1 MNGIFRKTTFAVATL
16 AMTCGMALYARAD
29 GQAKVMTG
37 VVTDMACGRS
47 HSMMKGNGSDAQ
59 CVRTCV
65 KGGSPFGL
73 VVGDNV
79 IELRGHSGELNK
91 YAAQKVTVSGTMR
104 GKDLIVES
112 VKPAK

>member
-1 MNGIFRKTTFAVATL
+1 MSEIFRKATL
-16 AMTCGMALYARAD
+16 AVAMVAMACGLAICTHASGTTKIL
-29 GQAKVMTG
+29 TG

-73 VVGDNV
+73 VVGDKV
-79 IELRGHSGELNK
+79 IELRGHSEELNK
-91 YAAQKVTVSGTMR
+91 YAAQKVTVRGAMH
-104 GKDLIVES
+104 GKDFLVEA

>member
-1 MNGIFRKTTFAVATL
+1 MNGILRKATL
-16 AMTCGMALYARAD
+16 AAATAAMACGMALHARAD
-29 GQAKVMTG
+29 GQSKTLTG

-73 VVGDNV
+73 VVGANV
-79 IELRGHSGELNK
+79 IELRGHSRELNN